1 MTQTS
6 ISKIDEIRTWIRN
19 ERKRI
24 NWTAAK
30 LADEA
35 KQVAARHGVKLNLQ
49 QQSISLFENGKIKS
63 IPLWLNYVKA
73 ALLEQAKLAD
83 FVVSKPSFTKE
94 EEKLKFSIDTTSEDD
109 EKKIIYKEIL
119 PSEDKL
125 KNLFLSLLVPLDVDF
140 SDSWSLK
147 QNIASSLA
155 KKFPVAL
162 SHPLLYNE

>member
-6 ISKIDEIRTWIRN
+6 ISKIDEIRTWVRN

-24 NWTAAK
+24 NWTAAR

-83 FVVSKPSFTKE
+83 FVVSKPSLTKE
-94 EEKLKFSIDTTSEDD
+94 EKKLKFSTDTTSEDD

>member
-1 MTQTS
+1 MQTS
-6 ISKIDEIRTWIRN
+6 ISKIDEIRTWIKN

-73 ALLEQAKLAD
+73 ALLEQAKLGSGPID
-83 FVVSKPSFTKE
+83 FCGEF
-94 EEKLKFSIDTTSEDD
+94 
-109 EKKIIYKEIL
+109 
-119 PSEDKL
+119 
-125 KNLFLSLLVPLDVDF
+125 
-140 SDSWSLK
+140 
-147 QNIASSLA
+147 
-155 KKFPVAL
+155 
-162 SHPLLYNE
+162 